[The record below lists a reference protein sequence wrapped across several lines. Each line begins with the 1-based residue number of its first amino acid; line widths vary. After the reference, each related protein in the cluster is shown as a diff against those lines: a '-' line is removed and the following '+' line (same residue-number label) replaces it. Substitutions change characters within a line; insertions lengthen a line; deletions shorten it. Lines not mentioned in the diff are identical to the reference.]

1 MKPSIVALGVAWIFA
16 FGHFVVS
23 GWAASR
29 DPYTLESK
37 RTRGSLDR
45 VEVVLEVDGNLKF
58 PDTGVGSAEKKPPM
72 KATANLS
79 YEEKTQDFSAR
90 GGEILRSMRYYD
102 KADATIQVGD
112 DQFRPTLRDQ
122 RRLIVNEIDGAK
134 ITLFNPSGMLT
145 LDELDLIDFLG
156 NSLVLDGLLPDKPV
170 AMNDTWKHPDWLM
183 ATLCTLD
190 AIGSNDAQSSLRLVS
205 GGVANV
211 EMSGRVE
218 GIAGG
223 LSTSIELKAKYRF
236 DTKTGRITWFALVL
250 KENRVP
256 GPLGP
261 GLDVV
266 ARLQIKVA
274 PLDKAVHLTEEALRD
289 VKTVAAPELTQLHY
303 QSPHGGWE
311 LDHNRRWVLVQERK
325 ETTLLRLLDDGDY
338 VGQSSISAGSDVAAG
353 KEPTLAKFQEEIRQ
367 GLGASFGRF
376 AGSQE
381 SKGEAGQKIY
391 RVVVQGE
398 PQQIPIQWI
407 YYRLADRSGRQII
420 VAFTVKRDLL
430 GRFAKADEE
439 LVGGLRFADPK
450 LAANPAPAADG
461 KLPEKPKPV
470 IEGDGPEK
478 RDRAATQKED

>member
-1 MKPSIVALGVAWIFA
+1 M
-16 FGHFVVS
+16 S
-23 GWAASR
+23 GWAAGR

-37 RTRGSLDR
+37 RTRGSLDH
-45 VEVVLEVDGNLKF
+45 VEIVLEVDGNLKF
-58 PDTGVGSAEKKPPM
+58 PDSGASSTEKKPPM
-72 KATANLS
+72 KATASLS
-79 YEEKTQDFSAR
+79 YEEKTLDFSAR
-90 GGEILRSMRYYD
+90 GGEIVRSVRYYD

-122 RRLIVNEIDGAK
+122 RRLIANEIDGAK
-134 ITLFNPSGMLT
+134 ITLFNPSGLLT
-145 LDELDLIDFLG
+145 RDELDLIDFLG

-190 AIGSNDAQSSLRLVS
+190 AIGSNDAESSLRLVS
-205 GGVANV
+205 GGVANM

-256 GPLGP
+256 GPPGP

-266 ARLQIKVA
+266 ARLQMKVS
-274 PLDKAVHLTEEALRD
+274 PLDKAVHLTEETLRD
-289 VKTVAAPELTQLHY
+289 VKTAATPELRQLHY
-303 QSPHGGWE
+303 QSPYGGWA
-311 LDHNRRWVLVQERK
+311 LDHDRRWVLVQERK
-325 ETTLLRLLDDGDY
+325 ETTLLRLVVDGDY
-338 VGQSSISAGSDVAAG
+338 IGQCSISTGSDVAAG

-376 AGSQE
+376 AGGQE
-381 SKGEAGQKIY
+381 SKGEAGQRIY
-391 RVVVQGE
+391 RVAVQGE
-398 PQQIPIQWI
+398 PRQIPIQWI
-407 YYRLADRSGRQII
+407 YYRLTDRSGRQII

-430 GRFAKADEE
+430 GRFQKADEE

-450 LAANPAPAADG
+450 VAANPTPAADG

-470 IEGDGPEK
+470 VEGDGSEK
-478 RDRAATQKED
+478 RGGAETQQKED